1 MEKARWMLSTAIIIW
16 LTHVFNSLCD
26 KELRSPG
33 KTTGSLISDLIFG
46 IGLLIIL
53 NLWFSN
59 IL

>member
-1 MEKARWMLSTAIIIW
+1 MEKIRWVLSTAIIIW
-16 LTHVFNSLCD
+16 LTLVFNSLCN

-59 IL
+59 I